1 MELEHIL
8 QQNFKLGVFCSPFIS
23 FPLSRLFPPS
33 LSSLRSAQHAA
44 ASDGGR
50 SPFSSP
56 LPPTVHGAGQTAAPR
71 RRRGSAGL
79 RGSPSA
85 RQPGQGVAAPRRR
98 KGRPRD
104 HAMVIP
110 AALSSSL
117 VVRSAVGASLAALI
131 AARAVRRRSLDASG
145 GIAGFVVMAV
155 HIACG
160 YRYGAVLMAFFFS
173 SSKVT
178 KIGVDRKRRVEEDF
192 KEGGQRNWIQV
203 LANSTVATIL
213 VVIFEIMTGGQD
225 QCLDSNGSKI
235 ITGIIGGIIGHYCC
249 CNGDTWSSEIGVL
262 SDEQPRLITTLKPVR
277 KGTNGGV
284 TLQGLLAATG
294 GGLIIGLTFVIVGLL
309 TADCSFDMALRQ
321 LLVLPISAAAGL
333 LGSLIDSLLGAT
345 LQFSG
350 YCSVRKKIASR
361 GHYCIEIELSVV
373 KSSSAL

>member
-1 MELEHIL
+1 
-8 QQNFKLGVFCSPFIS
+8 
-23 FPLSRLFPPS
+23 
-33 LSSLRSAQHAA
+33 
-44 ASDGGR
+44 
-50 SPFSSP
+50 
-56 LPPTVHGAGQTAAPR
+56 
-71 RRRGSAGL
+71 
-79 RGSPSA
+79 
-85 RQPGQGVAAPRRR
+85 
-98 KGRPRD
+98 
-104 HAMVIP
+104 MVIP
-110 AALSSSL
+110 VAFSSSL
-117 VVRSAVGASLAALI
+117 VVRSAVGALLAALI

-160 YRYGAVLMAFFFS
+160 YR
-173 SSKVT
+173 
-178 KIGVDRKRRVEEDF
+178 
-192 KEGGQRNWIQV
+192 IQV
-203 LANSTVATIL
+203 LANSIVATIL

-262 SDEQPRLITTLKPVR
+262 SNEQPRLITTLKPVR

-309 TADCSFDMALRQ
+309 TAECSFDMALRQ

-350 YCSVRKKIASR
+350 YCSVRKKVVSKR
-361 GHYCIEIELSVV
+361 GPTVTKISGITVLDNDAVNAVSILITTALTAYACIYIF
-373 KSSSAL
+373 